1 MICGCVWTNQTVSHS
16 ALTTFAGCSR
26 ALERIFWPRTDF
38 LSGDRDEPPEDRKQ
52 PPDQAANPSNF
63 GIGWIS
69 VIGTHAR
76 GADGKSRPAVVTGG
90 GSGRLQS
97 PICPKYAREVV
108 MSEQHAALLK
118 KARERLVE
126 NRRNFSKIIAAPFER
141 EKTND
146 ARTRF
151 IEMQT
156 AIEAVDRAIEDE
168 EDDDAT
174 V

>member
-1 MICGCVWTNQTVSHS
+1 
-16 ALTTFAGCSR
+16 
-26 ALERIFWPRTDF
+26 
-38 LSGDRDEPPEDRKQ
+38 
-52 PPDQAANPSNF
+52 
-63 GIGWIS
+63 
-69 VIGTHAR
+69 
-76 GADGKSRPAVVTGG
+76 
-90 GSGRLQS
+90 
-97 PICPKYAREVV
+97 

-126 NRRNFSKIIAAPFER
+126 DRRNFAKIIAAPFER
-141 EKTND
+141 ERTND
-146 ARTRF
+146 ARMRF